1 MYLGNCSNNII
12 KFAGFTRKIN
22 AVTLNSIGIA
32 VKGNDSVEDMFSPVS
47 EQDNIINLGG
57 TVQRGKCD
65 FILTVPQQRVHG
77 VTFHSES
84 HISSGSNF

>member
-1 MYLGNCSNNII
+1 MDLCYNSYYIFTSTF
-12 KFAGFTRKIN
+12 FARDVN
-22 AVTLNSIGIA
+22 AVTLDSIC
-32 VKGNDSVEDMFSPVS
+32 VTFNGNDPVQNVFATVA
-47 EQDNIINLGG
+47 EKDNIINLGG